1 MIYLTTSRDPSQR
14 TRRFARAISS
24 FMDWKYI
31 QRGKR
36 SMDEILK
43 EYSRIIIL
51 REIKGNPSFMDVFED
66 GRKILT
72 LRINVGIIRRERM
85 EKSPVYFAGKAPFDP
100 LILGALPKSK
110 AGEKFARKSQPKKI
124 VYVRGGKRL
133 EFIYDGERVITLKI
147 LGVYE
152 G

>member
-24 FMDWKYI
+24 FMEWRYI
-31 QRGKR
+31 QRGKK
-36 SMDEILK
+36 SLDEILS
-43 EYSRIIIL
+43 EYRKIIIL
-51 REIKGNPSFMDVFED
+51 REIKGNPSFMDIFEN

-72 LRINVGIIRRERM
+72 IRINVGIIRRERV
-85 EKSPVYFAGKAPFDP
+85 ESSPVYFAGKAPFDP

-110 AGEKFARKSQPKKI
+110 AGEKFARKSLPKKI

-133 EFIYDGERVITLKI
+133 EFVYDGERMITLKI